1 MNFNFLRKRYEHAM
15 MSAKQD
21 FSHETE
27 KNCDSAK
34 RWLRVI
40 WEWKT
45 ASEDAQRWRK
55 HLKEV
60 LLILDKCIIAIS
72 STKPMQERQGSSAT
86 SEPNLASWTRRRHGG
101 SWYFLTAS
109 RRFEGS
115 CKAMTPCPRRL
126 EMRGNINRCCLWRV
140 NDKMIDGG

>member
-55 HLKEV
+55 HLKEI
-60 LLILDKCIIAIS
+60 LLIFDKCIIAIS
-72 STKPMQERQGSSAT
+72 STKPMQERQGSNAT
-86 SEPNLASWTRRRHGG
+86 MA
-101 SWYFLTAS
+101 
-109 RRFEGS
+109 
-115 CKAMTPCPRRL
+115 
-126 EMRGNINRCCLWRV
+126 
-140 NDKMIDGG
+140 